1 MNENNNN
8 NNEEY
13 ENVTEQEILDMKVWQ
28 LFNTSIMMYLDEQ
41 ESPYFEL
48 YVNGKA
54 FRITIEVEENEVV
67 H

>member
-1 MNENNNN
+1 MS
-8 NNEEY
+8 EEA
-13 ENVTEQEILDMKVWQ
+13 EEHESISDQEILEMPVWQ
-28 LFNTSIMMYLDEQ
+28 LFNTSIMMYMDDQ

-54 FRITIEVEENEVV
+54 FKITVNVEENEVV